1 MAIEEK
7 QVYQYNMDVGFQL
20 LKPSQAIVEKQK
32 QLRELRSRE
41 SSVKINLGGLNVFN
55 LQSVEENQNI
65 QTMQ

>member
-7 QVYQYNMDVGFQL
+7 QVYQYNMDIGYQL

>member
-1 MAIEEK
+1 
-7 QVYQYNMDVGFQL
+7 MDIGFQL

-55 LQSVEENQNI
+55 LQSVEDNQNI

>member
-7 QVYQYNMDVGFQL
+7 QVYQYNMDIGFQL

-55 LQSVEENQNI
+55 LQSVEDNQNI
-65 QTMQ
+65 LTMQ